1 MRERYKMKFFPHMP
15 MIAVTTF
22 LFLINASAQTAAP
35 PEDKAAD
42 RQEETGDQAEK
53 DRSEKDKEDQET
65 KRAVQRALWAAK
77 SVPEN
82 AISVSVDD
90 GIVRLEGRVD
100 NMIARQRAARVAEST
115 RGVLSVSNLIRVNK
129 SDIPDT
135 EISAAVTQALADDPI
150 ADVWDVVVQAD
161 DGVVTLKGTVESYAE
176 KLAATDVAM
185 NVKGV
190 RDVRNDIRTS
200 IVDVDDK
207 ALKKRIESRLAWN
220 GWIDADSIDVEV
232 DNGKVDLAG
241 AVDSAYEQ
249 RLAWQNAW
257 IPGVRQVSVDDLK
270 VTRQSEGERTPSAAT
285 AGPGD
290 AEIGKAVRQALLLN
304 PRVRAFKPE
313 VSVENNVV
321 TLSGTVGNLKARNAA
336 AQTAFNIEG
345 VRKVDNNIRVEPE
358 RTPGDKQLEQRISRA
373 WSRDVM
379 LEPEDDLQVKVEDSV
394 ATVTGKPD
402 SYFEKMQAL
411 DAVAKTDGITAIND
425 RMTIDYDIPA
435 ITYVY
440 DWNPIVYDFGFD
452 YPLTDGRSDAE
463 IAHEIAAELRWSP
476 YVDRDEVKVSVHE
489 GVATLNGEVDSWSE
503 YNAAMENA
511 LDGGASKVINHLNV
525 EGSS

>member
-1 MRERYKMKFFPHMP
+1 MKFFPHMP
-15 MIAVTTF
+15 AIAVTTF
-22 LFLINASAQTAAP
+22 LFLINVSAQTAAP

-42 RQEETGDQAEK
+42 RREEAGDQAEK

-82 AISVSVDD
+82 AISVNVDD
-90 GIVRLEGRVD
+90 GIVRLEGQVD
-100 NMIARQRAARVAEST
+100 NMIARQRAERVAEST

-129 SDIPDT
+129 SNIPDT
-135 EISAAVTQALADDPI
+135 EISADVTQALADDPI
-150 ADVWDVVVQAD
+150 ADAWDVVVQVD
-161 DGVVTLKGTVESYAE
+161 DGVVNLKGTVESYAE

-207 ALKKRIESRLAWN
+207 ALQKRIESRLAWN
-220 GWIDADSIDVEV
+220 GWIDADKIDVEV

-241 AVDSAYEQ
+241 SVGSAYEQ

-257 IPGVRQVSVDDLK
+257 IPGVRQVSVADLK
-270 VTRQSEGERTPSAAT
+270 VTRQSEDERTASAPT
-285 AGPGD
+285 ACSGD
-290 AEIGKAVRQALLLN
+290 AEIEKAVRQALSLN
-304 PRVRAFKPE
+304 PRVRVQPD

-321 TLSGTVGNLKARNAA
+321 TLSGKVDNLKARNAA

-345 VRKVDNNIRVEPE
+345 VRKVDNNIRVEAE
-358 RTPGDKQLEQRISRA
+358 RTPDDKQLEQRISRA

-379 LEPEDDLQVKVEDSV
+379 LEPADDLQVKVEDSV

-411 DAVAKTDGITAIND
+411 DAVAKTAGITAIND

-440 DWNPIVYDFGFD
+440 DWNPVVYDFGFD
-452 YPLTDGRSDAE
+452 YPLTDGRNDAE

-476 YVDRDEVKVSVHE
+476 YVDSDDVKVSVHE
-489 GVATLNGEVDSWSE
+489 GVATLNGEVDSWAE